1 MPFHASG
8 DLVFTQY
15 KRVEAKIHT
24 SGVTRQAVTQQRR
37 EVEAKINQVEAALEA
52 LRASNDD
59 RTSHSKKW
67 PAEVSVSGL
76 EVVPLAI
83 HLVSK
88 AALARFVL
96 ALTGI
101 LVRLE

>member
-8 DLVFTQY
+8 DLCF
-15 KRVEAKIHT
+15 
-24 SGVTRQAVTQQRR
+24 QRR
-37 EVEAKINQVEAALEA
+37 EVEAKINQAEAALEA
-52 LRASNDD
+52 LRASND

-67 PAEVSVSGL
+67 PAEVSASGL

>member
-1 MPFHASG
+1 
-8 DLVFTQY
+8 
-15 KRVEAKIHT
+15 VEAKIHS

-67 PAEVSVSGL
+67 PAEVSDSCL

-88 AALARFVL
+88 LPWLNFV
-96 ALTGI
+96 T
-101 LVRLE
+101 